1 MTSFDTSAYKE
12 LYISTAREYLTSME
26 NNLHRLVGVRPDR
39 ELMDSVLIPAH
50 SLKSQGYV
58 MGYMSTGR
66 LAAVLEKK
74 LLELKNTQSLRLTD
88 RDIAVMLTAVQGLH
102 ESLTNIEHSSAE
114 PDLTTTIN
122 NAEKQLGV
130 TVPPII

>member
-1 MTSFDTSAYKE
+1 MTPFDTSAYKE
-12 LYISTAREYLTSME
+12 LYISTARDYLASME
-26 NNLHRLVGVRPDR
+26 THLQRLVGVRPDR

-58 MGYMSTGR
+58 MGYMLTGR

-74 LLELKNTQSLRLTD
+74 LLELKNTQSLLLTD
-88 RDIAVMLTAVQGLH
+88 HDITVMLTAVHELR
-102 ESLTNIEHSSAE
+102 ESLTNIERSSAE
-114 PDLTTTIN
+114 PDLTTIIN
-122 NAEKQLGV
+122 TAEKQLGV